1 MNDYKGFKSS
11 SDDVTQVFEFPYHSE
26 STNPSKK
33 RPPFWRFWAAEILFS
48 VTSLFSFIIIVAV
61 LAAYDGKAL
70 PRLPMSI
77 TLNTFLA
84 FFTTFTKAA
93 FMSPVSEAIS
103 QWKWNMFAP
112 RSGGGH
118 GRSLADFQI
127 LNAAS
132 RGTWGSWVLMYN
144 FRWRHFVCFASAFSI
159 VSIFTSPVTQQMIV
173 YGTRP
178 VVVPGE
184 ATVAF
189 TRVVSN
195 VDSVIRGSIAKADYT
210 AMMSTVDSPIEHI
223 PAKCSS
229 ANCTFDQYV
238 SLAVCMKIK
247 DISEFVHAYE
257 TVNYTY
263 ADWMGDSLPKQP
275 LLNNNNNTPVWNATL
290 PNGLYL
296 LTPLSYAFITAP
308 RDDPIALNESHN
320 DNFTTLGRFFHIY
333 SNAGNVSY
341 LGYNSTGTEPNVAWE
356 FRAAEILYYACVNT
370 YETQVLSGNSS
381 TRVVSSTNTPLP
393 SQSNKPL
400 YNAKCYTSPSF
411 DAQFCEHA
419 DPDDIDGYTY
429 LQDPDDATQNFSIA
443 RPYAFEFTRNIYYD
457 LLNAYWSDGIQQ
469 HDDYWFSE
477 ADIAVREALYGDLW
491 ATSRTASGQPVGRT
505 KYTAAQQIA
514 NLGVYY
520 QSTATSLS
528 NEFRTIADTSR
539 VHRGSAWGEE
549 TYVSVVWGWA
559 AFLAAQMLLSYLF
572 LAVTMVRTAR
582 LEMPVLK
589 SSELAT
595 LILQADEV
603 RAAVGTVGD
612 LRDAESR
619 AKTVRVKLEGGKL
632 VLDSQVAGGG

>member
-1 MNDYKGFKSS
+1 MDDYKGFKSS
-11 SDDVTQVFEFPYHSE
+11 SDDVNQVFEYSYYPE
-26 STNPSKK
+26 RTNPSKK
-33 RPPFWRFWAAEILFS
+33 RPPFWRFWAAEIFFS
-48 VTSLFSFIIIVAV
+48 LTIIVAV
-61 LAAYDGKAL
+61 LGAYDGKAL

-93 FMSPVSEAIS
+93 FMTPVSEAIS

-112 RSGGGH
+112 RNDGSH

-127 LNAAS
+127 LDAAS

-144 FRWRHFVCFASAFSI
+144 FRHFVCFAAVFSI

-173 YGTRP
+173 YATRP
-178 VVVPGE
+178 AIVPGE
-184 ATVAF
+184 ATVAY
-189 TRVVSN
+189 TRVVDN
-195 VDSVIRGSIAKADYT
+195 VDSVIKGSIARADYT
-210 AMMSTVDSPIEHI
+210 AMMSTVDNPIENVH
-223 PAKCSS
+223 AKCSS
-229 ANCTFDQYV
+229 ANCTFDRYK

-247 DISEFVHAYE
+247 DISEFVHANVA
-257 TVNYTY
+257 VNYTY
-263 ADWMGDSLPKQP
+263 ADWMGDNWPKQP
-275 LLNNNNNTPVWNATL
+275 LLNNNNTPVWNATL

-308 RDDPIALNESHN
+308 SDDPIVLNESHN
-320 DNFTTLGRFFHIY
+320 DNFTALGRFFHIY
-333 SNAGNVSY
+333 SNAGNISY
-341 LGYNSTGTEPNVAWE
+341 PGYYNLSTDTEPKVPWE

-370 YETQVLSGNSS
+370 YETQVVSGNST
-381 TRVVSSTNTPLP
+381 TRVVSSTNVPLP
-393 SQSNKPL
+393 IESNKPL

-411 DAQFCEHA
+411 DTQFCEHA
-419 DPDDIDGYTY
+419 DPDDMGGDTY
-429 LQDPDDATQNFSIA
+429 LQDPDDPDDPTKNFSISRA
-443 RPYAFEFTRNIYYD
+443 YAFEFTKNVYYD
-457 LLNAYWSDGIQQ
+457 LLNAYWSDGVQK
-469 HDDYWFSE
+469 HDDYWFSQ

-491 ATSRTASGQPVGRT
+491 TTTGPAKGAGN
-505 KYTAAQQIA
+505 YTAAQQIA

-528 NEFRTIADTSR
+528 NEFRTIPDIST
-539 VHRGSAWGEE
+539 VHRGAAWGEE

-572 LAVTMVRTAR
+572 LAITMVRTAR
-582 LEMPVLK
+582 LKMPVLK

-595 LILQADEV
+595 LILSADEV

-619 AKTVRVKLEGGKL
+619 AKTMYSSLTAR
-632 VLDSQVAGGG
+632 